1 MTDDEVIRALEEYR
15 EHKVMKELQG
25 TMMQALA
32 GISAPA
38 IANRPSMLEV
48 LEQVESADRRST
60 MNFQD
65 ATDQEAQQVLNI
77 ILDL

>member
-1 MTDDEVIRALEEYR
+1 MTDDEVIRALEEHR
-15 EHKVMKELQG
+15 EQKVMQELQG

-32 GISAPA
+32 GVGAPA
-38 IANRPSMLEV
+38 VANRPNMLEI
-48 LEQVESADRRST
+48 LEQVDEANRRST

-65 ATDQEAQQVLNI
+65 VADQEAQQVLNI